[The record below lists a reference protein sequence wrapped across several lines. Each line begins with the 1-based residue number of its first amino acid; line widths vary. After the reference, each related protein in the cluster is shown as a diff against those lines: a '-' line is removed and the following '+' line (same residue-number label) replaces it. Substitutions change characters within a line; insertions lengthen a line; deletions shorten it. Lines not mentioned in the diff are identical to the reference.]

1 MAEDVIPEDLKA
13 RFDPEAPPE
22 SYPLW
27 PLWYVAWGVWWVR
40 VAGGWFV
47 LGLIIAAAI

>member
-1 MAEDVIPEDLKA
+1 MAEEVIPDDLKA
-13 RFDPEAPPE
+13 RFDPDKPMD

-40 VAGGWFV
+40 QAGAWFV
-47 LGLIIAAAI
+47 VGLVISLFV